1 MYQKGEEKMMERS
14 RILAVDDNS
23 ISLATIEQ
31 ELKRDYEVIPMN
43 SGERALQYLKR
54 ERPNLILMD
63 IQMAQKS
70 GIETLREIRGME
82 KCKDIPVIMITSKQD
97 KATVVE
103 SSKLGVDD
111 YVVKPFKGDD
121 LRRRIGRV
129 MGRAAE

>member
-1 MYQKGEEKMMERS
+1 MEKR

-31 ELKRDYEVIPMN
+31 ELKREYEVIPVN
-43 SGERALQYLKR
+43 SGERALQYLRR
-54 ERPNLILMD
+54 ERPDLILMD

-82 KCKDIPVIMITSKQD
+82 KCNDIPVIMITSKQD

>member
-31 ELKRDYEVIPMN
+31 ELKREYEVIPVN
-43 SGERALQYLKR
+43 SGERALQYLRR
-54 ERPNLILMD
+54 ERPDLILMD

>member
-70 GIETLREIRGME
+70 GIETLQEIRRME
-82 KCKDIPVIMITSKQD
+82 KCK
-97 KATVVE
+97 E
-103 SSKLGVDD
+103 
-111 YVVKPFKGDD
+111 
-121 LRRRIGRV
+121 IGRAHV
-129 MGRAAE
+129 

>member
-31 ELKRDYEVIPMN
+31 ELKR
-43 SGERALQYLKR
+43 

-70 GIETLREIRGME
+70 GIETLQEIRRME
-82 KCKDIPVIMITSKQD
+82 KCKDIPVIMLTSRQD
-97 KATVVE
+97 KASVVE
-103 SSKLGVDD
+103 SSKLGVFD
-111 YVVKPFKGDD
+111 YVVKPFQGDD
-121 LRRRIGRV
+121 LRRRIENALRDHK
-129 MGRAAE
+129 

>member
-54 ERPNLILMD
+54 DR
-63 IQMAQKS
+63 KS
-70 GIETLREIRGME
+70 
-82 KCKDIPVIMITSKQD
+82 
-97 KATVVE
+97 VV
-103 SSKLGVDD
+103 
-111 YVVKPFKGDD
+111 
-121 LRRRIGRV
+121 
-129 MGRAAE
+129 

>member
-70 GIETLREIRGME
+70 GIETLQEIRRME
-82 KCKDIPVIMITSKQD
+82 KCKDIPVIRLTSRHD
-97 KATVVE
+97 KASVVE
-103 SSKLGVDD
+103 SSKLGVFD
-111 YVVKPFKGDD
+111 YVVKPFQGDD
-121 LRRRIGRV
+121 LRRRIENALRDHK
-129 MGRAAE
+129 

>member
-1 MYQKGEEKMMERS
+1 MMERS